1 MQFNS
6 DDIRTLA
13 ETVWEVTLAIPLQS
27 DSTGQ
32 STSRTRSTVGSI
44 QITGEWNG
52 AVLLDCSTEVAKK
65 AAAAM
70 FSTWPDSVSM
80 QDMQD
85 AVAELVNIMGGNL
98 KALLPQKC
106 FLSLPSVVEGGDY
119 SARVPGS
126 RVINRE
132 EFSCDGHR
140 VTITILERVADGKR
154 VAAA

>member
-1 MQFNS
+1 MNFNP

-13 ETVWEVTLAIPLQS
+13 ETVWEVTLAVPLTVDTS
-27 DSTGQ
+27 GQ
-32 STSRTRSTVGSI
+32 SSARGRSTVGSI
-44 QITGEWNG
+44 QITGAWNG
-52 AVLLDCSTEVAKK
+52 AVLLDCSTEVARK

-70 FSTWPDSVSM
+70 FSSWPDSVSM

-98 KALLPQKC
+98 KSLLPEKC
-106 FLSLPSVVEGGDY
+106 YLSLPSVVEGGDY

-126 RVINRE
+126 RVVNRE

-140 VTITILERVADGKR
+140 VTITILERLGEDKR
-154 VAAA
+154 AA